1 MSHFLKGR
9 RIAYGRII
17 SILLIAVIVIWVG
30 AFAIR
35 LKKIYNREIVA
46 NIPDPEKYPVM
57 GVDVSR
63 YQGNINWSALASQDV
78 KFAFIKATEGS
89 SFQDICFTKNWQEI
103 QKTDIYAGAYHF
115 FSFESSGETQAQNFI
130 NTVGELDGNLPPVV
144 DFEFYGDYAE
154 SPLPKKDTREI
165 LNALLEKLEEYYQVK
180 PIIYITTKTYYYYI
194 LGGGYE
200 DYPIWMRDTYMEPL
214 TRWNFWQ
221 YSDQGKLDGYDGV
234 QSDQTEVYID
244 LNVYHDSYEN
254 FLKEFSLPA
263 KNSKI
268 DLSNAQEEL
277 A

>member
-17 SILLIAVIVIWVG
+17 SFLLIAVIVICVG
-30 AFAIR
+30 SLAIR
-35 LKKIYNREIVA
+35 LKKIYNGEITA

-63 YQGNINWSALASQDV
+63 YQGNIDWAVLESQDV

-89 SFQDICFTKNWQEI
+89 SFQDICFAKNWEEVK
-103 QKTDIYAGAYHF
+103 KTNIYAGAYHF

-130 NTVGELDGNLPPVV
+130 DTVGELDGNLPPVV
-144 DFEFYGDYAE
+144 DFEFYGDYADKHL
-154 SPLPKKDTREI
+154 SKKETRQI

-180 PIIYITTKTYYYYI
+180 PIIYITTKTYCYYI

-221 YSDQGKLDGYDGV
+221 YSDQGKLDGYDGI

-254 FLKEFSLPA
+254 FLEEFSLPA
-263 KNSKI
+263 RDFKI
-268 DLSNAQEEL
+268 NLSDTQEEL